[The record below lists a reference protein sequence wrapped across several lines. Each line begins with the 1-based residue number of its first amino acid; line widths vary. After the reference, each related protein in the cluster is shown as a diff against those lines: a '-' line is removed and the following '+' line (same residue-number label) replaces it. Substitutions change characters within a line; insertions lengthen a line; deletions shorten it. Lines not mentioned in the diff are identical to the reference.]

1 MANIFLSTGD
11 TNYKIANNNAT
22 VSGTAGADTI
32 IIEAG
37 VTGTVVSNTVE
48 QADLSGNVAD
58 FRFKQGFGGNITVE
72 DANGNVIAT
81 MNVNSQK
88 LAFADGAVD
97 VTFDST
103 TGLVSVGGTEITTTA
118 AAVVPATIDTTIVS
132 QAGGTTTPADGQTFA
147 LTTGND
153 ISGSITGSAGTTS
166 TEGDDTI
173 TATGDTYTSGDVIN
187 GGEGTDTLNL
197 ALTANGANTPTV
209 VGVESININ
218 TSSFSD
224 LSYDA
229 AGVVGVGTTFTLNNG
244 QVSGAT
250 GGTLSNVASGATVNA
265 GTGVTGGIAVDSADG
280 ILTVDAG
287 SATIAS
293 ITDATAL
300 TLSGTSLTQ
309 VNLDG
314 ANNTTDSASVSAA
327 GAVAL
332 NTNTT
337 HQVGN
342 LTLSGNGAAVT
353 YTLDAG
359 DAPEVVTLTGDQS
372 VTLIAAAAD
381 VSTETITDT
390 TTAGTTTLRIN
401 DDTTADFSNVAVDV
415 IDVNDG
421 TTGSVTYTVKNE
433 QAVLLSADSTG
444 TGTAAIDSTELASGN
459 ETLNLNITTSQSTS
473 DLTVS
478 DFEVVNLDTTNAAVT
493 TASPVTLF
501 NLVGSSA
508 TGAVINV
515 AGDENLI
522 LTDATATKLDA
533 TALTGNLTVT
543 IAADLNDITGGAGTD
558 TINAI
563 DTDFSVAGGTGND
576 TLAFAATTDLSNN
589 TVTFS
594 GVETVQ
600 LDASTPGN
608 ADTVTFNSSV
618 ISGQSFI
625 VKGTGTGVAADVLVA
640 KANDTTV
647 NLSGL
652 TVDTTTASVTI
663 DLADV
668 AAVATNITGSNG
680 ADTLTNA
687 GAGNI
692 TVDGGAG
699 NDTLTTDSGTD
710 VVTGG
715 AGDDTIATG
724 AGNDTITAGE
734 GVDGITG
741 GAGNDTINLTE
752 TVAAVDTVTF
762 SAAANNGADTIS
774 GFAVANDLINVKA
787 LGGTVVGE
795 AAIAADAAT
804 TDLTT
809 ANVAV
814 FADGANGTGSEAI
827 TDYTDMAD
835 VVSFLA
841 AGLTEAATETY
852 VAVINDVANNKAYV
866 YDIDVDGVTTVAGTI
881 EVGDVTLVGT
891 INTDGALTVAN
902 TDFA

>member
-663 DLADV
+663 DLA
-668 AAVATNITGSNG
+668 
-680 ADTLTNA
+680 
-687 GAGNI
+687 
-692 TVDGGAG
+692 
-699 NDTLTTDSGTD
+699 
-710 VVTGG
+710 
-715 AGDDTIATG
+715 
-724 AGNDTITAGE
+724 E
-734 GVDGITG
+734 C
-741 GAGNDTINLTE
+741 
-752 TVAAVDTVTF
+752 
-762 SAAANNGADTIS
+762 
-774 GFAVANDLINVKA
+774 
-787 LGGTVVGE
+787 
-795 AAIAADAAT
+795 
-804 TDLTT
+804 
-809 ANVAV
+809 
-814 FADGANGTGSEAI
+814 
-827 TDYTDMAD
+827 Y
-835 VVSFLA
+835 
-841 AGLTEAATETY
+841 Y
-852 VAVINDVANNKAYV
+852 
-866 YDIDVDGVTTVAGTI
+866 
-881 EVGDVTLVGT
+881 
-891 INTDGALTVAN
+891 
-902 TDFA
+902 